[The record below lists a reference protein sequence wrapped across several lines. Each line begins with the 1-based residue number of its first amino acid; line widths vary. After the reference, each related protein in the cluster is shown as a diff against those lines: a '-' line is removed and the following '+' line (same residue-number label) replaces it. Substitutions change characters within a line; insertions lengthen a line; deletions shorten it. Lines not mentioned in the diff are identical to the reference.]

1 MATRQR
7 GVGRE
12 LRGAST
18 TANEASASAGGE
30 REVNGMSGVG
40 KKRID
45 VSVAVQVE
53 TRGHGRWAC
62 GSVR

>member
-1 MATRQR
+1 MTTRQR

-18 TANEASASAGGE
+18 TPNEASASVDAE
-30 REVNGMSGVG
+30 REVNEMSGVG

-45 VSVAVQVE
+45 ASVAVHMG
-53 TRGHGRWAC
+53 THGHGR
-62 GSVR
+62 